1 MRIKLACGG
10 TGSIDIPGTVNG
22 IGYVSGSANRTILG
36 TQEYG
41 TIHVV
46 KVVVTL
52 KNVSSRAVTL
62 TADNFPAEIDHSA
75 ASPIYFGFADN
86 ASGDSWWTQKDYEL
100 QPNEETALDDPEH
113 YSLDGFPD
121 KLRMIID
128 DILIQVERLIN
139 TFDNGKILSEGINT
153 VIVGKPNAG
162 KSSLLNMF
170 VGEDRAIV
178 TDMAGT
184 TRDTLSEIVNVRGI
198 TLNIIDTAG
207 IRETDDLVEKIGVD
221 KAIKSV
227 DKADLVLYVVP
238 ARTAVVLRRTK

>member
-1 MRIKLACGG
+1 MKNLSRRAFLKLSGAALLAAGLTGTLTACGG

-62 TADNFPAEIDHSA
+62 TAENFPAEIDHSA

-100 QPNEETALDDPEH
+100 QPNEEKTFVLIYRISESAYNSWFKQVHTVSLTFTSGH
-113 YSLDGFPD
+113 QKVTGSYS
-121 KLRMIID
+121 
-128 DILIQVERLIN
+128 
-139 TFDNGKILSEGINT
+139 SETGEL
-153 VIVGKPNAG
+153 V
-162 KSSLLNMF
+162 
-170 VGEDRAIV
+170 VGE
-178 TDMAGT
+178 
-184 TRDTLSEIVNVRGI
+184 
-198 TLNIIDTAG
+198 
-207 IRETDDLVEKIGVD
+207 VEK
-221 KAIKSV
+221 A
-227 DKADLVLYVVP
+227 
-238 ARTAVVLRRTK
+238 

>member
-1 MRIKLACGG
+1 M
-10 TGSIDIPGTVNG
+10 NG

-100 QPNEETALDDPEH
+100 QPNEEKTFVLIYRISESAYNSWFKQVHTVSLTFTSGH
-113 YSLDGFPD
+113 QKVTGSYS
-121 KLRMIID
+121 
-128 DILIQVERLIN
+128 
-139 TFDNGKILSEGINT
+139 SETGEL
-153 VIVGKPNAG
+153 V
-162 KSSLLNMF
+162 
-170 VGEDRAIV
+170 VGE
-178 TDMAGT
+178 
-184 TRDTLSEIVNVRGI
+184 
-198 TLNIIDTAG
+198 
-207 IRETDDLVEKIGVD
+207 VEK
-221 KAIKSV
+221 A
-227 DKADLVLYVVP
+227 
-238 ARTAVVLRRTK
+238 

>member
-1 MRIKLACGG
+1 MKNLSRRAFLKLSGAALLAAGLTGTLAACGG

-100 QPNEETALDDPEH
+100 QPNEEKTFVLIYRISESAYNSWFKQVHTVSLTFTSGH
-113 YSLDGFPD
+113 QKVTGSYS
-121 KLRMIID
+121 
-128 DILIQVERLIN
+128 
-139 TFDNGKILSEGINT
+139 SETGEL
-153 VIVGKPNAG
+153 V
-162 KSSLLNMF
+162 
-170 VGEDRAIV
+170 VGE
-178 TDMAGT
+178 
-184 TRDTLSEIVNVRGI
+184 
-198 TLNIIDTAG
+198 
-207 IRETDDLVEKIGVD
+207 VEK
-221 KAIKSV
+221 A
-227 DKADLVLYVVP
+227 
-238 ARTAVVLRRTK
+238 